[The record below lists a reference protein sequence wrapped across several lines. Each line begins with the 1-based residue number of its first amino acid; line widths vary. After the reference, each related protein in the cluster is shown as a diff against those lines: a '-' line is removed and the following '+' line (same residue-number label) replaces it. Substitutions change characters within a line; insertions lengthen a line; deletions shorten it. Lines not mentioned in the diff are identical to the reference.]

1 MALRLRLRPGERLAI
16 NGAVVRNGSNRSV
29 ELEVLNTAILLH
41 ERDIMLPTEA
51 DTPLRAVYLAIQLM
65 HLEPEQFQQH
75 HSQFI
80 KVSSLTYAQ
89 AMQDE
94 DHDTCT
100 LVTELVSLVGERS
113 FVPALK
119 KLQKVIGR
127 PRSSR
132 VAGDLEPPAAEP

>member
-1 MALRLRLRPGERLAI
+1 MRLRLRPGERLAI

-41 ERDIMLPTEA
+41 ERDIMLPAEA
-51 DTPLRAVYLAIQLM
+51 DSPLKAIYLAIQLM

-75 HSQFI
+75 HTQFI
-80 KVSSLTYAQ
+80 KSSSLTYAQ
-89 AMQDE
+89 ALQE
-94 DHDTCT
+94 GDHTTCN

-127 PRSSR
+127 PRAAR
-132 VAGDLEPPAAEP
+132 AEGQAADPPEAS

>member
-41 ERDIMLPTEA
+41 ERDIMLPAEA
-51 DTPLRAVYLAIQLM
+51 DTPLKAVYLAIQLM
-65 HLEPEQFQQH
+65 HLEPDQFQQH

-80 KVSSLTYAQ
+80 KTSSLTYAR
-89 AMQDE
+89 ALQDGE
-94 DHDTCT
+94 HAICT
-100 LVTELVSLVGERS
+100 LVTELVALVGERN

-119 KLQKVIGR
+119 KLHKVIGR
-127 PRSSR
+127 PRTSR
-132 VAGDLEPPAAEP
+132 EVVDDETER